1 MPNPRMTN
9 PPRQPTPRSLQ
20 SFDIRHSASVIR
32 HFFPAL
38 ALCLFSSGCAFFP
51 PLGYKRLKTDL
62 AAVQGSAPAKWSALP
77 NIPQSAA
84 TGWLSDFGSSKLPAL
99 VQQAVAQNPDMK
111 AASARVNQAR
121 AQLTQAGSSLFPAI
135 TANGA
140 GSRAQSPGDQRFA
153 GINRIANRFSG
164 NLSVSWEI
172 DFWGRV
178 ADTRRA
184 AKAGTAAAEED
195 WHAARL
201 SLAATTVQ
209 TAVSLVEAENLLAL
223 AHRNVTTRKV
233 QLGILERQLDRGI
246 DPERAALDVSLSR
259 ADLARA
265 EATVQ
270 QRSATADQTRRT
282 LETLLGGYPA
292 GAERGLGT
300 LPSLKR
306 SIPAGLPSEML
317 LRRPDLRAAERRLA
331 AALATESAAKKAM
344 LPSIRLTGQSGR
356 TSQEIERLIR
366 PETAFWNLGTQ
377 MAQTLFQGGNLKGGI
392 NLQRARYD
400 EALQTYAASVL
411 TAFRE
416 VETAL
421 AAEQFL
427 LQQEAALERA
437 ATEAERAEQLALS
450 QYEKGLSEV
459 LTLLDT
465 RQRAFD
471 ARSTLIGVQSQR
483 LRNRAALYLALGG
496 EF

>member
-1 MPNPRMTN
+1 MRV
-9 PPRQPTPRSLQ
+9 
-20 SFDIRHSASVIR
+20 F
-32 HFFPAL
+32 
-38 ALCLFSSGCAFFP
+38 FSSGLVLLFAQCAFFP
-51 PLGYKRLKTDL
+51 PLGSKRLKTDL
-62 AAVQGSAPAKWSALP
+62 ATVQSKAPSQWSALP
-77 NIPQSAA
+77 GIPQSAA
-84 TGWLSDFGSSKLPAL
+84 TGWLHDFGSAKLSAL

-111 AASARVNQAR
+111 AAAARVNQAR
-121 AQLTQAGSSLFPAI
+121 GQLLQAGSGLFPAI
-135 TANGA
+135 TANGT
-140 GSRAQSPGDQRFA
+140 GSRTQSPGDQRFP
-153 GINRIANRFSG
+153 GINQIANRFSS
-164 NLSVSWEI
+164 NLNVSWEV

-178 ADTRRA
+178 ADSRRA
-184 AKAGTAAAEED
+184 AKAGTEAAAED

-201 SLAATTVQ
+201 SLAASTVQ
-209 TAVSLVEAENLLAL
+209 TAVSLAEAESLLAL
-223 AHRNVTTRKV
+223 ARSNVATRKV

-246 DPERAALDVSLSR
+246 DPERAALDVTLSR

-270 QRSATADQTRRT
+270 QRSATADQTRRS

-292 GAERGLGT
+292 GVERGLGG

-306 SIPAGLPSEML
+306 GIPAGLPSEML
-317 LRRPDLRAAERRLA
+317 LRRPDLRAAERRLT
-331 AALATESAAKKAM
+331 AALANESAAKKAM
-344 LPSIRLTGQSGR
+344 LPSFRLTGQLGR
-356 TSQEIERLIR
+356 TSQEIEQLIR
-366 PETAFWNLGTQ
+366 PETAIWNLGTQ
-377 MAQTLFQGGNLKGGI
+377 VVQTLFQGGNLKGGMD
-392 NLQRARYD
+392 LQRARYD
-400 EALQTYAASVL
+400 EVLQTYAGSVL

-427 LQQEAALERA
+427 LQQQSALGRA

-471 ARSTLIGVQSQR
+471 ARSALIGVQSQR